1 MNAAPN
7 AAPPDVKLLQLAVQN
22 LACAPQAQ
30 RRYVQMGL
38 MSRAVDNVNRLGADP
53 QPLVDAGELTP
64 EQAELVAKLQAELAR
79 QLEEHEDFLEERD
92 AGPREFL
99 FGHALENE
107 GWHTLR
113 HLARESHS
121 ALVGDASPFMAIM
134 AK

>member
-1 MNAAPN
+1 MNVAQ
-7 AAPPDVKLLQLAVQN
+7 PPDIKLLQLAVQN

-30 RRYVQMGL
+30 RRYVQLGL
-38 MSRAVDNVNRLGADP
+38 MSRAVANLNRIGADP
-53 QPLVDAGELTP
+53 RPLLAAGELTP
-64 EQAELVAKLQAELAR
+64 EQAELVVELQAELAR
-79 QLEEHEDFLEERD
+79 QLETHDDFLEEAD

-113 HLARESHS
+113 HIARRSHS